1 MTDEVRIRANQ
12 LHSEITNIENRIAV
26 LGDINSSC
34 KEIQIRCDEIGTV
47 CVKAGDYEPALD
59 YIIDMLK
66 QQKEAKED
74 EFRML

>member
-34 KEIQIRCDEIGTV
+34 QEIQIHCKGIGTV
-47 CVKAGDYEPALD
+47 CVQVGDYEYAID
-59 YIIDMLK
+59 YIIDMQK
-66 QQKEAKED
+66 QQKEVKED
-74 EFRML
+74 EFRVL